1 MDPDLDPTPD
11 PAIFASDL
19 QDVNKKL
26 LVDYYSLKVH
36 LLNFLKIKSQK
47 EVTKQ

>member
-1 MDPDLDPTPD
+1 MDTDEDPDPE
-11 PAIFASDL
+11 IFASDL

-26 LVDYYSLKVH
+26 FCIAGTFFKAH
-36 LLNFLKIKSQK
+36 LYHFSKIKNHK